1 MAISFSGG
9 RSRSTRREPLTM
21 GKQLVNFITC
31 GCESNAPF
39 LAHLTQRVMWGIAI
53 TWRPSSVV
61 RLLTFHI
68 LIYSSETTG
77 PNGTK
82 LGRKHLYKVLYKVS
96 SFRPIPPTNM
106 AAKGNS
112 CFWLANVKKI
122 FSSETVWPNGAKLGR
137 KHLHLVPFG
146 QQTWPLL
153 LKIEHMVKL
162 HVFGN
167 NSKTVNN
174 IRNLTVVKM
183 ISTARSNYPEIL
195 KKIWLPILELLP
207 FFSSNFKNFNTFRFL
222 FQKL

>member
-1 MAISFSGG
+1 MHGFFFSSPDPKGHV
-9 RSRSTRREPLTM
+9 RY
-21 GKQLVNFITC
+21 C
-31 GCESNAPF
+31 HH
-39 LAHLTQRVMWGIAI
+39 LA
-53 TWRPSSVV
+53 SVV
-61 RLLTFHI
+61 RPWTFHI

-122 FSSETVWPNGAKLGR
+122 FSSETAWPNEAKLGM
-137 KHLHLVPFG
+137 KHLCKILYKIFHLVPFG

-167 NSKTVNN
+167 NSTTVNN
-174 IRNLTVVKM
+174 IRNLT
-183 ISTARSNYPEIL
+183 E
-195 KKIWLPILELLP
+195 
-207 FFSSNFKNFNTFRFL
+207 
-222 FQKL
+222 

>member
-1 MAISFSGG
+1 
-9 RSRSTRREPLTM
+9 
-21 GKQLVNFITC
+21 
-31 GCESNAPF
+31 
-39 LAHLTQRVMWGIAI
+39 MWGIAI
-53 TWRPSSVV
+53 TWRSSSVRRPSV
-61 RLLTFHI
+61 VHPLTFHI

-82 LGRKHLYKVLYKVS
+82 LGRKHLYNVLYKVS
-96 SFRPIPPTNM
+96 SFRPILPTNM

-122 FSSETVWPNGAKLGR
+122 FSSETAWSNGAKLGR
-137 KHLHLVPFG
+137 KHLCKILYKNFHLVPFG

-174 IRNLTVVKM
+174 IRNLTGIKM

-195 KKIWLPILELLP
+195 KKIWLPILGLLP
-207 FFSSNFKNFNTFRFL
+207 FFSSNF
-222 FQKL
+222 